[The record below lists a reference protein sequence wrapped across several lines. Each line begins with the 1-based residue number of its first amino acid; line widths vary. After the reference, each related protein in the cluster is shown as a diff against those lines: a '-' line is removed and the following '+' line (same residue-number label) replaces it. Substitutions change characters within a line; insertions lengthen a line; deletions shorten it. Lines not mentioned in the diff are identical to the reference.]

1 MSTTQI
7 TIEQSPSPRSLPIL
21 PVGEARLAAH
31 EGNPDFVLS
40 LARGL
45 KVIACFEGHP
55 DSLTIAEISR
65 TTRSRAAVRR
75 LLITLELLGYIEANA
90 RKYRLQ
96 RRVSQPDISSAS
108 PSGSLGAE

>member
-7 TIEQSPSPRSLPIL
+7 TIERSASPQMPSPFRTRWGS
-21 PVGEARLAAH
+21 ELAAH

-55 DSLTIAEISR
+55 DGLSIAEISR
-65 TTRSRAAVRR
+65 VTA
-75 LLITLELLGYIEANA
+75 LLITLELLGYIEADA
-90 RKYRLQ
+90 RRYRLQ
-96 RRVSQPDISSAS
+96 RRVPQPCSFSVS
-108 PSGSLGAE
+108 PANGAE